1 MSQPRSSR
9 AGDKADAAE
18 FWDRTPEQLKSYDK
32 GRQIEAR
39 SEEARWKLQKDRIVT
54 WWALLGLV
62 AVFVVCAYAIVT
74 GRDPGETQ
82 PAWAILS
89 SMIAGAVSFF
99 AGKAAAR

>member
-1 MSQPRSSR
+1 MSQPRSSS
-9 AGDKADAAE
+9 AESKANAAD
-18 FWDRTPEQLKSYDK
+18 FWDRTPEQLKSYEK
-32 GRQIEAR
+32 ANQILAKV
-39 SEEARWKLQKDRIVT
+39 EEDRWKLQKDRIVT

-99 AGKAAAR
+99 AGKASAR